1 MFLHLKID
9 PEKCVP
15 FQFLPVKS
23 AQAAKFGGLL
33 DFTATGNCT
42 VRLRV
47 PKPPP
52 LTDCLGSQIV
62 VIQIS
67 FVTECWD
74 NIEPFSEL
82 LCCGYLHKLVLD
94 SQLESIV
101 ARRISVLINRRLNP
115 NQLFAIGS

>member
-1 MFLHLKID
+1 MDSGGLASLRRSGQVAGAAGFRNRQSTPMFLHLIIE

-33 DFTATGNCT
+33 DSTATGNCPN
-42 VRLRV
+42 RLRV

-62 VIQIS
+62 VAQIS

-82 LCCGYLHKLVLD
+82 LCCG
-94 SQLESIV
+94 
-101 ARRISVLINRRLNP
+101 
-115 NQLFAIGS
+115 